1 MPIRISYIFVF
12 LFLFVVFGVGSLTPL
27 INRLSYG
34 GQEVIT
40 LQMIYGSEKRGW
52 IEDVT
57 NDFLEYWAAQ
67 HPDTRLEVNFLPM
80 GSRSS
85 LIALVNGV
93 LKPTIW
99 SPASSLWVPLAN
111 GLWNEKYGS
120 NIINE
125 STPLVYSPIVIGTWQ
140 SYLAKHN
147 ITGFNDLHE
156 LAISP
161 QSDLLFAHTDPQES
175 NSGFMACLLE
185 VTVASG
191 KSNASDLTYSDL
203 IAERTKQWMT
213 ELEAKAVYYGSST
226 GFLMEQAVGRGPGS
240 FNAFVVYENLVLE
253 KNYGGEPGNRWND
266 KLVAI
271 YPSEGTLKSDH
282 PFCILD
288 APWVSSAQKMAAQE
302 LKNFLLREDIQSKAM
317 IYGLRPIISS
327 VPLDYSRF
335 SETYGLQANYS
346 SPILVPPSEEN
357 VDSEKSVLRR
367 LPDLWLATRP

>member
-40 LQMIYGSEKRGW
+40 LQMVYGSEKRGW
-52 IEDVT
+52 IEAVS
-57 NDFLEYWAAQ
+57 NDFLEYWASQ
-67 HPDTRLEVNFLPM
+67 HPNTILEINFLPM

-85 LIALVNGV
+85 LISLVSGI
-93 LKPTIW
+93 LKPTVW
-99 SPASSLWVPLAN
+99 SPASSLWLPLATWF
-111 GLWNEKYGS
+111 WNETYGSS

-125 STPLVYSPIVIGTWQ
+125 STALVYSPIVIGTWQ

-191 KSNASDLTYSDL
+191 KSNASDLAYSDL
-203 IAERTKQWMT
+203 IAEHTKQWMT
-213 ELEAKAVYYGSST
+213 ELEARAVYYGSST
-226 GFLMEQAVGRGPGS
+226 GFLMEQVVGSGPGA

-253 KNYGGEPGNRWND
+253 KNYRGEPGNRWND

-282 PFCILD
+282 PFCILN
-288 APWVSSAQKMAAQE
+288 APWVTAAQKMAAQE

-317 IYGLRPIISS
+317 IYGLRPINPN
-327 VPLDYSRF
+327 VPLNYSLF
-335 SETYGLQANYS
+335 SEAYGLQANYS
-346 SPILVPPSEEN
+346 SPILAPPSEGE
-357 VDSEKSVLRR
+357 VLWR